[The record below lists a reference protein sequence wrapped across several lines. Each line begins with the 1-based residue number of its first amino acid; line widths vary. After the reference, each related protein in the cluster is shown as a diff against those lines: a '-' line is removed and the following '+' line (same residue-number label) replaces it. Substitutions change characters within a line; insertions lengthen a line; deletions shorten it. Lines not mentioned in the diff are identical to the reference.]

1 MCGIFGYVSNKD
13 IDTDLFIK
21 PIEKRGPD
29 EKKIFSNKN
38 FKMELQDYLSETLI
52 MDHNRFL
59 KI

>member
-29 EKKIFSNKN
+29 EKN
-38 FKMELQDYLSETLI
+38 F
-52 MDHNRFL
+52 F
-59 KI
+59 

>member
-29 EKKIFSNKN
+29 EKKIFSKKN
-38 FKMELQDYLSETLI
+38 FKIGATRLSI
-52 MDHNRFL
+52 RDIINGS
-59 KI
+59 